1 MADTQKVISV
11 CTEASSELARVSGDI
26 ATLRAQ
32 LSNGQ
37 QISPELATA
46 VSGSIQSALSKFPKF
61 ITDLGGVATAADRE
75 QIEQPATPAPAE
87 TPVVDEPKEA
97 TN

>member
-1 MADTQKVISV
+1 MANVQKVISV

-46 VSGSIQSALSKFPKF
+46 INGSIQSALSKFPKF
-61 ITDLGGVATAADRE
+61 ITDLGDVATAADRE
-75 QIEQPATPAPAE
+75 QMEQPAVPESEEA
-87 TPVVDEPKEA
+87 DEQEEK
-97 TN
+97 TT